1 MDGVIS
7 DEACSPPDELQF
19 AADAVIDM
27 LVLGDCDVFLATAH
41 SMFTFAPA
49 KWAQF
54 NGHTARQLGKH
65 RRDHENDYSLCALC
79 EFN

>member
-1 MDGVIS
+1 MGGNDGLM
-7 DEACSPPDELQF
+7 APFP
-19 AADAVIDM
+19 AAVIDM
-27 LVLGDCDVFLATAH
+27 MVLGDCDVFLATAH

-54 NGHTARQLGKH
+54 NGCKARQLGKH
-65 RRDHENDYSLCALC
+65 RRDHENDYSLCALL